1 MKKHLVAA
9 LVLAT
14 VPAIPALAQQDA
26 PSSRSS
32 RDSRIYEISAMM
44 SGTFEGATPGNHLM
58 LRLSPVALEPARP
71 YDLFLSVT
79 GSFENDNVYQQGVI
93 RLETQGDDIYF
104 TYIPHFNPQ
113 VTSLSS
119 DAGRFTERELSSAC
133 SFVLNPKGDG
143 FAGNTLGSA
152 TCALAMRGAVGKWSV
167 ETEPGSIRV
176 RNVDSGETLRWKRV
190 GK

>member
-9 LVLAT
+9 LVLAAAP
-14 VPAIPALAQQDA
+14 VIPALAQQDA

>member
-1 MKKHLVAA
+1 MKNPLVAA

-14 VPAIPALAQQDA
+14 VPALPAPAQDA
-26 PSSRSS
+26 PANRSS
-32 RDSRIYEISAMM
+32 KDSRIYEISAMM
-44 SGTFEGATPGNHLM
+44 SGTFEGATPGNHLQ

-71 YDLFLSVT
+71 YDLFLSVMGT
-79 GSFENDNVYQQGVI
+79 FEKDNVYQQGVI
-93 RLETQGDDIYF
+93 RFETQGDDVYF

-113 VTSLSS
+113 VTSLSN

-133 SFVLNPKGDG
+133 SFVMNPKGDG

-167 ETEPGSIRV
+167 ETEPGMIRV
-176 RNVDSGETLRWKRV
+176 RNVDSGETLRWKRS